1 MTDITYP
8 YRRVLVLLLISG
20 ISYVLM
26 ISAWA
31 IGENGFILI
40 GQTLLLLWIGYQTW
54 ENRKLIFKSDDP
66 GLDWGWIWVYGPWLL
81 LSWLMP
87 EFFRWTIAAVVII
100 LGLLWCF
107 VLAIWENIRFVLRRY
122 FNAHIDD
129 WFD

>member
-1 MTDITYP
+1 
-8 YRRVLVLLLISG
+8 
-20 ISYVLM
+20 
-26 ISAWA
+26 
-31 IGENGFILI
+31 
-40 GQTLLLLWIGYQTW
+40 
-54 ENRKLIFKSDDP
+54 
-66 GLDWGWIWVYGPWLL
+66 
-81 LSWLMP
+81 MP